1 MLKKVFL
8 AAALALVVVG
18 ASVIAAPTQA
28 YACKSGCWK
37 KAKAM
42 YPHDRK
48 ERRAYRKECKAA
60 HKAWRRSHRK
70 HRLFG

>member
-8 AAALALVVVG
+8 AAALSVAVVG
-18 ASVIAAPTQA
+18 LTATAAPTEA

-42 YPHDRK
+42 YPHDWKARHAYK
-48 ERRAYRKECKAA
+48 KACKRAWRAA
-60 HKAWRRSHRK
+60 HRRRG
-70 HRLFG
+70 LFR